1 MSYQQSGKQGVVT
14 DSQKRDGYRNEYDPA
29 PSSAPVA
36 GAFGREGGP
45 EETRPDGPQE
55 LPVADHASVLA
66 ADEEEDDLEDDDD
79 LDDDEDDDEFDD
91 DDDDDLDEDEDEA

>member
-45 EETRPDGPQE
+45 EGTRPDGPQE
-55 LPVADHASVLA
+55 LPVADRASVLA
-66 ADEEEDDLEDDDD
+66 ADEEDDDLEDDDD
-79 LDDDEDDDEFDD
+79 LDDDDDDFDDDE
-91 DDDDDLDEDEDEA
+91 DDDDLDEEDEA